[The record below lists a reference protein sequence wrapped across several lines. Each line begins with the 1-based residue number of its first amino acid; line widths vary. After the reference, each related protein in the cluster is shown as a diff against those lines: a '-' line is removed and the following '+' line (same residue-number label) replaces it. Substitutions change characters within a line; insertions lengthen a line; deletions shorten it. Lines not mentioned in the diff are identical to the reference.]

1 MKMWR
6 SATKQRQP
14 SLRPGTIYN
23 RILSAFMAIALIG
36 SLFGGVANAA
46 DDVVNNVY
54 ITTSVQE
61 PGMLYVDDNSIHLTA
76 YASMSIS
83 GEKNITDEATWS
95 STSSSVKVSKGVVT
109 ATGVVPEATITVR
122 YKEKSASFR
131 VKAEHYFDELKLK
144 INSVD
149 APEKKEVELGQDLNL
164 SVFGTRSNGGT
175 EEDMTTTAQWT
186 TSDANIATVEKGKVK
201 LLAVGEV
208 KITAKSK
215 GKTDTIELKVASPY
229 KEIKFQVE
237 ENNSFKTIEGPVEM
251 YIGGPEQ
258 FLRAVATLQSG
269 SPEPITEQATWTS
282 SNEAV
287 VKVDDKGKLKA
298 VGKGTAVIT
307 AKHNGQSGSLT
318 IIVKTQYEALKVT
331 PQDAIYMTLYG
342 SSVEL
347 KAEANSGE
355 LLNKPVNVTNLV
367 EWKISDS
374 DQAVA
379 FIDKTGG
386 TVLLR
391 PNGEGTAKIN
401 VSYLGLSKSINVT
414 VFPTI
419 ESIDVG
425 KDEKDAFVE
434 DTGTL
439 PTVTGKTL
447 DGESKDVSKLAKW
460 TSDNEAVVTIEDGK
474 WKAVGNGTATLT
486 AEIETVK
493 NSLIKATFK
502 INVHKKILAL
512 IPSEE
517 SISVV
522 IGKEVN
528 LPTVQLIY
536 EDGTEEPISDK
547 IEWKSSTPNL
557 LVKPTLMKGLLA
569 ANATLTGTYL
579 NKTVKIKVVVEEEF
593 TSFAITPTKVS
604 VTLNKSQS
612 IKVIGTT
619 KSGKKVTL
627 SSRLDWK
634 PTSEEHVAVKGA
646 SIKGL
651 TESSGK
657 LTATIQGKT
666 LEVPYVVTA
675 KLTKLTASD
684 KSFKAAVGN
693 QLSVQV
699 TALYEN
705 GKSENVTS
713 QAVWTTSKASVATVV
728 DGKISVKGKGSATIK
743 GAFGG
748 KTVTVRVTAK

>member
-6 SATKQRQP
+6 SAAKHRQP

-54 ITTSVQE
+54 ISTSAKE
-61 PGMLYVDDNSIHLTA
+61 PGKLYVDDNSIILNA
-76 YASMSIS
+76 YATMSIT
-83 GEKNITDEATWS
+83 GDKLITDDATWS
-95 STSSSVKVSKGVVT
+95 STSNSVKVSKGVVT
-109 ATGVVPEATITVR
+109 ATGVVSSATITAR
-122 YKEKSASFR
+122 YKDRSASFL
-131 VKAEHYFDELKLK
+131 VTAEHYFDELKLK
-144 INSVD
+144 INLAN

-164 SVFGTRSNGGT
+164 SVFGTRSSGGT
-175 EEDMTTTAQWT
+175 EEEMTTTAQWT
-186 TSDANIATVEKGKVK
+186 TSDSNVATVEKGKVK
-201 LLAVGEV
+201 FLSAGEV

-215 GKTDTIELKVASPY
+215 GKSATIELKVTSPY
-229 KEIKFQVE
+229 KDIKFQIVAG
-237 ENNSFKTIEGPVEM
+237 KPIDGPVEM
-251 YIGGPEQ
+251 AIGGSDQ
-258 FLRAVATLQSG
+258 QLIAIATLQSG
-269 SPEPITEQATWTS
+269 GAPDTITEKATWTS
-282 SNEAV
+282 SNETV
-287 VKVDDKGKLKA
+287 VKVDEKGKLKA
-298 VGKGTAVIT
+298 IGKGTAVIT

-318 IIVKTQYEALKVT
+318 IIVKTTYEALKVT

-342 SSVEL
+342 SSVQL
-347 KAEANSGE
+347 KAEANNGKLGTE
-355 LLNKPVNVTNLV
+355 NVTSLA

-386 TVLLR
+386 PVLVR
-391 PNGEGTAKIN
+391 PNGVGTATIN

-425 KDEKDAFVE
+425 KDEKDVFIE
-434 DTGTL
+434 DTGAL
-439 PTVTGKTL
+439 PNVMGKTF
-447 DGESKDVSKLAKW
+447 DGESKDVSKLANW
-460 TSDNEAVVTIEDGK
+460 TSNNEAVVTIEDGK
-474 WKAVGNGTATLT
+474 WKAVSDGTATLT
-486 AEIETVK
+486 AIVETAVGKPHIEA
-493 NSLIKATFK
+493 SFK

-522 IGKEVN
+522 IGKEVA

-536 EDGTEEPISDK
+536 EDGKEMPISDK
-547 IEWKSSTPNL
+547 IVWKSSTPNL
-557 LVKPTLMKGLLA
+557 LVMQSSAKGLLA

-593 TSFAITPTKVS
+593 TSFSITPTKVS
-604 VTLNKSQS
+604 LTLNKSQS

-619 KSGKKVTL
+619 KSGKNVTI

-634 PTSEEHVAVKGA
+634 PSSEGHVAVKGA
-646 SIKGL
+646 SVKGL
-651 TESSGK
+651 TEGSGK

-675 KLTKLTASD
+675 KLTKLTASET
-684 KSFKAAVGN
+684 SFKSVVGN

-705 GKSENVTS
+705 GKTENVTS
-713 QAVWTTSKASVATVV
+713 QAVWSTSKASVATVA

-743 GAFGG
+743 GVFGG
-748 KTVTVRVTAK
+748 KTVSVRVTVK